1 MILKN
6 TIFAD
11 IIFLN
16 MIVFKFGGASVKD
29 SDGIKNL
36 RVILKKFSNQDI
48 FVVISAMGK
57 STNAFEMVVKSILE
71 KQQNWSGI
79 VDEIFLFHNNIIS
92 SLNMGHHNIFKEVEE
107 IKNSLISFIEHSK
120 ADITYDELY
129 DSIVSYGELLSTKII
144 SSYLEFSGV
153 QNQWKDV
160 RELICTDDDFRSAT
174 VDWSESNKWVKSFFE
189 TEKSQK
195 VIITQGFVG
204 ATKCGKTTTLGR
216 EGSDFTAAI
225 LGNITNAT
233 SVTVWKDV
241 PGLLNADPKIY
252 DAAIKLDK
260 ISYREAVEL
269 AYFGAKVIHPKT
281 IKPLEN
287 KNIPLYI
294 RSFENIEQ
302 EGTTIH
308 NQRNNDS
315 LVTSYIFNQ
324 NQILISLATTDFSFI
339 DEKQMY
345 QIFGLLN
352 KNSCKVNMMQNSAVS
367 FSICIDNDL
376 HKTKS
381 LIDDFKKLFLVRYN
395 FDLELITVRHFK
407 GELPKDFLNS
417 RKILLEQRSRSTIQM
432 VVENRHDK

>member
-1 MILKN
+1 
-6 TIFAD
+6 
-11 IIFLN
+11 

-29 SDGIKNL
+29 SNGIKNL
-36 RVILKKFSNQDI
+36 RVILEKFSNQDI

-57 STNAFEMVVKSILE
+57 STNAFEMVVKSVFE

-79 VDEIFLFHNNIIS
+79 VDDIFLFHKKIIS
-92 SLNMGHHNIFKEVEE
+92 SLKMEHHNIFKEVEA

-120 ADITYDELY
+120 TDITYDELY
-129 DSIVSYGELLSTKII
+129 DSIVSNGELLSTKIT
-144 SSYLEFSGV
+144 SAYLEFSGV

-174 VDWSESNKWVKSFFE
+174 VDWSESNKWIKSFLE

-195 VIITQGFVG
+195 IIITQGFVG

-216 EGSDFTAAI
+216 EGSDFTAGI

-233 SVTVWKDV
+233 FVTVWKDV

-260 ISYREAVEL
+260 ISFREAVEL

-376 HKTKS
+376 HKTKP

-395 FDLELITVRHFK
+395 CDLELITVRHFK
-407 GELPKDFLNS
+407 GELPKDFLIS

-432 VVENRHDK
+432 VVENRHDN